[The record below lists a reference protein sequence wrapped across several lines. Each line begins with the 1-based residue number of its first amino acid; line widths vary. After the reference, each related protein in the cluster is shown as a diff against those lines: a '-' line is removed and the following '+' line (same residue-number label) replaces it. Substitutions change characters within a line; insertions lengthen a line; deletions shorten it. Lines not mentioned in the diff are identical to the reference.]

1 MSATDYPTLARKVRV
16 VILANHEERDLPM
29 CLAGVPKGVGVTLI
43 DSGSTD
49 RTMDIAREHGAQV
62 IEHPF
67 EGFAAQRNFAL
78 AEADIKAEWVVFI
91 DADEVFQKSFWDW
104 AEKTLAAGDP
114 PLDAVYVT
122 SKLVL
127 DGVVLEHA
135 PAYPI
140 YHSRFVRHGR
150 AIFVDGDTSHNET
163 ILRDLRTGKVD
174 APYLHYFQ
182 SGPLLPWMKKHLG
195 LADEEVHEGEPTS
208 GIRTGRAL
216 LNRAVGNGPLKAL
229 LRFFYHYFF
238 CLGFLD
244 GKAGLRYSAMYSW
257 YEFSKWVMSLEDPT
271 QPNVAWVKRL
281 EAQANRAKAGGES
294 QARPAARVLNG

>member
-1 MSATDYPTLARKVRV
+1 MSLIEYPTLSKKVRV

-29 CLAGVPKGVGVTLI
+29 CLAGVPSGIGVTVI

-78 AEADIKAEWVVFI
+78 AQANIQAEWIVFI
-91 DADEVFQKSFWDW
+91 DADEVFQKCFWDW

-122 SKLVL
+122 SLLVL
-127 DGVVLEHA
+127 DGHVLKHA
-135 PAYPI
+135 PAYPV

-163 ILRDLRTGKVD
+163 ILKDLRTGKVD

-182 SGPLLPWMKKHLG
+182 AGVLLPWMEKHLG
-195 LADEEVHEGEPTS
+195 LAQEEVHEGQPTA

-216 LNRAVGNGPLKAL
+216 LNKSVGNGPLKAL
-229 LRFFYHYFF
+229 LRFFYHYVF

-257 YEFSKWVMSLEDPT
+257 YEFSKWIMSLEEPAN
-271 QPNVAWVKRL
+271 PNVVWVKRL
-281 EAQANRAKAGGES
+281 EE
-294 QARPAARVLNG
+294 QARSETADPSQEPVARALHG